1 MLICGGKVFLGKEF
15 LYLDFRV
22 EDGVFKEIAEPGTL
36 AANPGEEV
44 VYADGKKVLPGLVD
58 IHTHGR
64 VGADFSFATE
74 KNLQEMCRSYAD
86 CGVTSVLAT
95 TMTNEPKAVEE
106 SLKTIG
112 AFCEKEHSGARILGV
127 HMEGPFLG
135 KEKKGAHD
143 PQYLEEPSV
152 EKYIGFQKLCG
163 QRIRLLTIDPTLPH
177 AKELIRQCRKDG
189 VAVSLG
195 HTACEYETACEAANE
210 GADHVTHLFNAM
222 NPLHH
227 RKPGLIGAAVD
238 CGMYTELI
246 CDGIHLHPMLI
257 RMMFRLAPEKVV
269 LISDSM
275 QAAGLSDGEYELGG
289 LSVFVKDGKAT
300 QADGT
305 IAGSTTNIYDAMVN
319 VIRFGIPEEEAV
331 YSASYLPA
339 KSIGME
345 QVAGSIAVG
354 RKADFLLAGDDW
366 KREAVYIGGIRE
378 NEKRE

>member
-1 MLICGGKVFLGKEF
+1 MLICGGNVFLGKGF
-15 LYLDFRV
+15 LYRDIRV
-22 EDGVFKEIAEPGTL
+22 ENGVFEEITEPGTL
-36 AANPGEEV
+36 KAEPGEDM
-44 VYADGKKVLPGLVD
+44 VYAAGKKILPGLVD

-64 VGADFSFATE
+64 AGADFSFATE
-74 KNLQEMCRSYAD
+74 ENLRDMCRSYAA

-95 TMTNEPKAVEE
+95 TMTNEPEAIET
-106 SLKTIG
+106 SLKNIR
-112 AFCEKEHSGARILGV
+112 AFCEKQNSGARILGI

-152 EKYIGFQKLCG
+152 EKYERFQELCG
-163 QRIRLLTIDPTLPH
+163 HRVRLLTIDPTLPH
-177 AKELIRQCRKDG
+177 AEELIRQCRKDG

-195 HTACEYETACEAANE
+195 HTACDYEAACDAAKD

-227 RKPGLIGAAVD
+227 RTPGLIGAAVD
-238 CGMYTELI
+238 LGMYTELI

-257 RMMFRLAPEKVV
+257 RMMFRLAPEKTL

-289 LSVFVKDGKAT
+289 LKVYVKDGKAT

-305 IAGSTTNIYDAMVN
+305 IAGSTTNVYDAMVN
-319 VIRFGIPEEEAV
+319 AIRFGVPEEEAV

-339 KSIGME
+339 RSIGME
-345 QVAGSIAVG
+345 HTTGSIAVG
-354 RKADFLLAGDDW
+354 RKADFLLVGEDW
-366 KREAVYIGGIRE
+366 TKEAVYIEGIRE
-378 NEKRE
+378 N